1 MQCKM
6 AAMKFEHL
14 VQIND
19 PGNPLMEFLVRDQLW
34 SGLWHRVENPVVFL
48 PGLESCQ
55 ILEAWEGGLLRV
67 LDFGGARIQDRV
79 SFVLNQ
85 WVRFDI
91 EAGEN
96 HPGGSLVINIEE
108 PQPDCLFLR
117 FTYETTL
124 EENAEDVAY
133 SEYVKSAYQDSDIE
147 TVRVIRAFLAQGS
160 VW

>member
-1 MQCKM
+1 MQGKM

-19 PGNPLMEFLVRDQLW
+19 PENPFMEFLERGQLW
-34 SGLWHRVENPVVFL
+34 SGLWHRVENPVAFL

-55 ILEAWEGGLLRV
+55 ILEEREDGVVRV
-67 LDFGGARIQDRV
+67 LDFGAARIQDRV

-96 HPGGSLVINIEE
+96 HPGGSLVIHIEE

-117 FTYETTL
+117 FIYETTL

-147 TVRVIRAFLAQGS
+147 TVRVIRAFLARGS
-160 VW
+160 VQ